1 MKSAAAFLFFLA
13 YAVVTTRPLA
23 FRAATH
29 TLIGPDPLSHLWMV
43 SWLTGH
49 AFDPGQIFQGNIFHP
64 AAHAVLFTDL
74 SMGTAIL
81 VLPLRLFTRE
91 PLILFNAATILA
103 LAFGGWAFH
112 ALVHGLTGHRWAGL
126 LAGVLAAFSSH
137 QMSHVYH
144 LNLLSTG
151 WLALFLLGLHRIA
164 CPRLR
169 GGPGMERG
177 SIGDAIL
184 AGVSFALTAQSS
196 GYYGVAA
203 VVLAL
208 VFAAFHFR
216 ALRQPRALRLV
227 LGAAALAVLLTLP
240 YLLAFRA
247 LQEEQGIR
255 RPPGMSV
262 KMAFHPSRDLT
273 SWAHVYIGLL
283 GGDGEVLFPGLLPL
297 VLGGVAVLRR
307 GRQAW
312 FYAAGAAVLV
322 VLSLGPEVTLGSWT
336 MSMPYQWL
344 SALPPFDSM
353 RHPFTFASVALFL
366 LAVLAGLGWTRVGVA
381 SKPWAGPAI
390 VLLAIAE
397 TTTDAPRLREI
408 PPGLPPAYRVLETLP
423 PGPILELPVFSGES
437 VLWAARHGRPVLNG
451 IGAFGPAQTL
461 VLDRYIQNHWID
473 GVPEDID
480 TSRPTTYLL
489 ERFPVRYVIIPG
501 GRASGFRR
509 LAAAFDRSR
518 TFRLAAVAADGDRI
532 YEVVGPR

>member
-13 YAVVTTRPLA
+13 YAIVVTRPLA
-23 FRAATH
+23 FQLATH

-49 AFDPGQIFQGNIFHP
+49 FFDPGQIFQGNIFHP

-74 SMGTAIL
+74 SMGTAVL

-112 ALVHGLTGHRWAGL
+112 ALVHGLTGHRWAGIL
-126 LAGVLAAFSSH
+126 SGILAAFSSH

-144 LNLLSTG
+144 LNLLSIG
-151 WLALFLLGLHRIA
+151 WLALFLLGLHRIV
-164 CPRLR
+164 
-169 GGPGMERG
+169 ERG
-177 SIGDAIL
+177 SIGGAVL
-184 AGVSFALTAQSS
+184 AGVSFALVAQSS

-208 VFAAFHFR
+208 VFAGFHAR
-216 ALRQPRALRLV
+216 KLRDPRTARLV
-227 LGAAALAVLLTLP
+227 LGAAALAVVLTLP

-247 LQEEQGIR
+247 LQEEQGLR

-262 KMAFHPSRDLT
+262 KMAFQPLRDLT
-273 SWAHVYIGLL
+273 SWAHVYIDLI

-297 VLGGVAVLRR
+297 VLGGVALWRR
-307 GRQAW
+307 SREAW
-312 FYAAGAAVLV
+312 FYAAAVALLI
-322 VLSLGPEVTLGSWT
+322 VLSLGPEVALGAWT
-336 MSMPYQWL
+336 VWMPYRWL

-366 LAVLAGLGWTRVGVA
+366 LAVLAGLGWARLGVA
-381 SKPWAGPAI
+381 SKRWAGLAI

-397 TTTDAPRLREI
+397 TTTDAPRLRAI
-408 PPGLPPAYRVLETLP
+408 PPGLPPAYQVLETLP
-423 PGPILELPVFSGES
+423 AGPILELPVFAPES

-451 IGAFGPAQTL
+451 IGAFGPAQTM
-461 VLDRYIQNHWID
+461 VLDRYIRNHWLAGAPD
-473 GVPEDID
+473 DID
-480 TSRPTTYLL
+480 TSRPMPYLL
-489 ERFPVRYVIIPG
+489 GRFRVRYVIVPT
-501 GRASGFRR
+501 GRVAGLRP
-509 LAAAFDRSR
+509 LAAAFDRS
-518 TFRLAAVAADGDRI
+518 TLFRFVAEAADGDRI
-532 YEVVGPR
+532 YEVEPPR

>member
-1 MKSAAAFLFFLA
+1 MRSAAAFLFFLA
-13 YAVVTTRPLA
+13 YAVLATRPLA
-23 FRAATH
+23 WRAATH

-64 AAHAVLFTDL
+64 AAHAVLLTDMSL
-74 SMGTAIL
+74 GTAVL
-81 VLPLRLFTRE
+81 VLPLRLLTSE

-112 ALVHGLTGHRWAGL
+112 ELVHGLTGHRWAGL

-144 LNLLSTG
+144 LNLLSIG

-164 CPRLR
+164 CPRP
-169 GGPGMERG
+169 GGDPGTERG
-177 SIGDAIL
+177 SIGAAVL

-203 VVLAL
+203 VVLGL
-208 VFAAFHFR
+208 VFAIFHAR
-216 ALRQPRALRLV
+216 ALRQPRAARLV
-227 LGAAALAVLLTLP
+227 IGAAAIAVLLTLP

-247 LQEEQGIR
+247 LQEEQGIH
-255 RPPGMSV
+255 RPPGLSL

-273 SWAHVYIGLL
+273 SWAHVYIGLI

-297 VLGGVAVLRR
+297 VLGGIAIRR
-307 GRQAW
+307 GRREAW
-312 FYAAGAAVLV
+312 FYAAGAAMLV
-322 VLSLGPEVTLGSWT
+322 IFSLGPEVTLGSWT
-336 MSMPYQWL
+336 LPMPYRWL
-344 SALPPFDSM
+344 AVLPPFDSM

-366 LAVLAGLGWTRVGVA
+366 LAVLAGMGWARLGLA
-381 SKPWAGPAI
+381 AKPWAGPAI

-397 TTTDAPRLREI
+397 TMTDAPRLREI
-408 PPGLPPAYRVLETLP
+408 PPGLPPAYQVLETLP
-423 PGPILELPVFSGES
+423 PGPILEVPVFAAES

-461 VLDRYIQNHWID
+461 VLDRYIQNHWLD
-473 GVPEDID
+473 QVPEDID
-480 TSRPTTYLL
+480 TSRPTPYLL
-489 ERFPVRYVIIPG
+489 ERFPVRYVIIPV
-501 GRASGFRR
+501 GRVAGLRR

-532 YEVVGPR
+532 YEVVGVR